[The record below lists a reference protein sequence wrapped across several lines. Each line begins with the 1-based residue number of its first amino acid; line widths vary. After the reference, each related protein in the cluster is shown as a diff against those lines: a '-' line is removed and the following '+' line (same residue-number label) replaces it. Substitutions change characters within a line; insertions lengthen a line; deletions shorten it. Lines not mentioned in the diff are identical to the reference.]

1 MMPDDAAR
9 DPEAGGGGRPA
20 AADVARHMEITEY
33 QPTRLLG
40 RIRDPLR
47 DNLAAL
53 KSVFRTAGLVA
64 YFRAVPGGHEVTLA
78 YPRDRRPPRRW
89 VNLVLFLA
97 TVLSTLF
104 VGAMQSGY
112 NPLAD
117 PLALVHGVPFS
128 LGILGILGSHELAH
142 YFAARRLGVDA
153 TLPYFLPVPH
163 PMTGTMGAFIRIRT
177 PVPSK
182 GALVRVGVAGPLVGF
197 LVAVPV
203 TAIGLALS
211 RVVTVGQAQ
220 GGIPLGSSLVFWLLS
235 VARFGNLP
243 PGADVLLHPVAFA
256 GWLGF
261 FVTAL
266 NLLPV
271 GQLDG
276 GHVAYA
282 VLGRYRRVFGWVV
295 LGCLVLLGLFWL
307 GWPFWAAMV
316 AVFGLRH
323 PPPLDDITP
332 LSRTDRVLAVVA
344 LVILILTFMPAPFG
358 VARLL

>member
-1 MMPDDAAR
+1 MNLPENPETPDRRVGVTAFEVS
-9 DPEAGGGGRPA
+9 P
-20 AADVARHMEITEY
+20 HMDITEAR
-33 QPTRLLG
+33 PGRFLG
-40 RIRDPLR
+40 RIREPR
-47 DNLAAL
+47 TEGLAAL
-53 KSVFRTAGLVA
+53 KALFRDADLVA
-64 YFRAVPGGHEVTLA
+64 YFRSTPNGDEIA
-78 YPRDRRPPRRW
+78 YGRPRVLRPPRRW

-97 TVLSTLF
+97 TIVTTLL
-104 VGAMQSGY
+104 VGALQAGH
-112 NPLAD
+112 NPFGD
-117 PLALVHGVPFS
+117 PLSIVHGIPFS
-128 LGILGILGSHELAH
+128 LSIILILGSHELAH
-142 YFAARRLGVDA
+142 YFVARRAGVDV

-197 LVAVPV
+197 LVAIPV
-203 TAIGLALS
+203 TIVGLSMSSVA
-211 RVVTVGQAQ
+211 VVEPGQ

-235 VARFGNLP
+235 RIHFGTLP
-243 PGADVLLHPVAFA
+243 PGTDVMLSPVAFA

-282 VLGRYRRVFGWVV
+282 VLGRFRRTFGLVV
-295 LGCLVLLGLFWL
+295 LGVLVLLGFFWL
-307 GWPFWAAMV
+307 GWPFWAVMV

-332 LSRTDRVLAVVA
+332 LNRTERLLAAVGLVL
-344 LVILILTFMPAPFG
+344 LVLTFMPAPFG
-358 VARLL
+358 IARLF